1 VKGGRALAMM
11 NKLKKLIFSQVFVLT
26 LLSSLENMFWPP
38 CVLGGYVIAVVIYK
52 ECSIYV
58 T

>member
-1 VKGGRALAMM
+1 MM